1 MDEQNYLDDTKL
13 LGIARSEID
22 SSLGWTS
29 TRLTKARKRNL
40 DEWFGNPRGDEIAG
54 RSQASSRITFE
65 QVEQLLPGLI
75 ETFVGGTE
83 IVKFVPRNPDDEA
96 SADAATKAV
105 NYIAH
110 QNDITSVLLT
120 MFKDA
125 LIQRNGIVQVY
136 WDEGDEGYLETYHG
150 KTMEELVLLS
160 QDPRFE
166 FKEST
171 PVLMMEGELV
181 ELEEDVDMQSIDPSM
196 LRFTVRGIRRP
207 DDGRVRI
214 ENISPEEFLIN
225 RDARGLHDPSCRFV
239 ANRTRTTVSQ
249 LIAAGVDPGVAKKLP
264 TAGASSMNDNLASVR
279 NSQQD
284 VTGFDFVSRTD
295 SERSVRVTEA
305 YMLIDRDGDG
315 ISEWWRVLVGGDYA
329 EVLISADAVDG
340 HPYASV
346 TPIPIPHRFYGLG
359 IADVVSDINNIQT
372 TLWRQYLDSLY
383 LQTDPRM
390 VVLAQGVG
398 ETALPMAN
406 LDQLLDA
413 VPGGYVEEYAPNA
426 IRPLQQATNAEQMI
440 PALSLHQEMLQS
452 RTGITPEGQGIDPN
466 SINKTAY
473 GVMVQQ
479 SAAAQRST
487 MIARI
492 FADTGVRDIFKLI
505 YKELLQH
512 ATTEFQIMVNG
523 EWTPI
528 NPSDWATN
536 LDAQISVGLGHGT
549 RMEKMN
555 NLQTLAAVQK
565 ELLEGGHANMVTQDK
580 LYSTVIELC
589 EALGFKDASRFVT
602 DPEQN
607 PPEPPEPDAA
617 ERAIEAQQEIEMMRV
632 ELDRQKVEVDRFK
645 AMIDAKKIELAHEVD
660 VAKVRLDGAKI
671 EADGDFELGVEPPPS
686 APEFDTQGEVENML
700 ADIDGAMLAAI
711 QGGMQ

>member
-75 ETFVGGTE
+75 ETFVGGSE
-83 IVKFVPRNPDDEA
+83 IVQFLPRNPDDEA

-125 LIQRNGIVQVY
+125 LIQRNGIVKVY

-171 PVLMMEGELV
+171 PVLMQEGELL

-214 ENISPEEFLIN
+214 ENIAPENFLIN
-225 RDARGLHDPSCRFV
+225 RDSTGLHDPSCRFV
-239 ANRTRTTVSQ
+239 ANRSRTTVSQ

-264 TAGASSMNDNLASVR
+264 PAGASSMNDNLSSVR

-284 VTGFDFVSRTD
+284 VTGFDFVDRTD

-315 ISEWWRVLVGGDYA
+315 ISEWWRVLVGGNYA

-479 SAAAQRST
+479 SASAQRAT

-555 NLQTLAAVQK
+555 NLQTLASIQK
-565 ELLEGGHANMVTQDK
+565 ELLEGGMTNMVTQEN
-580 LYSTVIELC
+580 LYNTVVELC
-589 EALGFKDASRFVT
+589 ESLGFKDASRFIT

-607 PPEPPEPDAA
+607 PPQPEEPDAA
-617 ERAIEAQQEIEMMRV
+617 EKAIEAQQEIEMMRV

-671 EADGDFELGVEPPPS
+671 EVDGDFELGIEPPPPTD
-686 APEFDTQGEVENML
+686 ADTQGEMENIL